1 MTELIAIGA
10 FIAFAVTHLVV
21 NLIALQRARKR
32 KALSDAK
39 AHQVWL
45 NNRSK
50 L

>member
-1 MTELIAIGA
+1 MAEYIAIGA
-10 FIAFAVTHLVV
+10 FIAFAITHLVV

-39 AHQVWL
+39 AHQVWM
-45 NNRSK
+45 NNHTK